1 MKQETMDLTYQVI
14 DEIKTSKDYQRLLV
28 LHQMI
33 KTDPTISQL
42 VGQFN
47 NYKEK
52 YQEVQKYG
60 KYHPNLKEVQL
71 AFSKAKTSLYSH
83 KVIQEYKQLEKQ
95 IQSLLDRISTEIAEA
110 ISPKIKHPNDIGLI
124 NKK

>member
-1 MKQETMDLTYQVI
+1 MDLTYQVI
-14 DEIKTSKDYQRLLV
+14 DEIKASKDYQRLLE
-28 LHQMI
+28 LHQII
-33 KTDPTISQL
+33 KNDPAISQL

-60 KYHPNLKEVQL
+60 KYHPDLKEVQIG
-71 AFSKAKTSLYSH
+71 FSEAKTSLYNH
-83 KVIQEYKQLEKQ
+83 VLILEYKQLEKK